1 VTNPITTLRKP
12 VDVMDRLAKRYPR
25 VFPLWKQ
32 LFDAGTAAYV
42 ADPVSNLSVSGH
54 RIAEQFGVYIARHGI
69 GQLLDIGCGPQPIP
83 VYLARYPL
91 ADISGC
97 DLLPPEAPHPFK
109 FEFAVA
115 EALPWPDAS
124 FDTVTVA
131 TSLDHAIDLNDAL
144 TEIERVLV
152 PAGRLLL
159 WVGFVA
165 GAVPYDRDKEP
176 ASVDAYHMFHFD
188 EGWFEDL
195 LGQRFEIRDRT
206 NIADNSWFYRYEKPA
221 SDLDRLAV
229 KLDFGR
235 RQIRGQIGGLESKLH
250 SDRAALISGVTAER
264 DALTRRLSDAEAEH
278 AAIAQRLS
286 AAEQAG
292 STLREAYEWIVE
304 RLISTT
310 TTLASVQAER
320 QSLSTQL
327 ASTTTTLASV
337 QAELASITTT
347 LASVHASTSW
357 RITSPLRS
365 AAVRR
370 ARGLA
375 SRGKSGLRLAARRA
389 AARLSQGGA
398 LVLRR
403 GGAHGLSVLIGVL
416 GWWRLHF
423 GRPRTMWGVTPILT
437 LSQLG
442 RCDRLLGFRSESLV
456 FTVYHTTNFFDIN
469 LKRLSETIYAKCPRW
484 SLAFHALVL
493 RLALARFD
501 VFHMFCDRGLLPPT
515 RPIEINPHELQMIR
529 RYGRR
534 LYTYTYGADVRTRAT
549 TLALGRYNLCAE
561 CPDPGRFCICDDAEG
576 SGNIGRIREHAT
588 AMIAMGD
595 MLAYVPGAHN
605 TSYWPIDV
613 ARFPQAI
620 ADWLPDRSLRI
631 AHAPNHAHFKGT
643 RYLTSAIERLQSEG
657 WAIELVQVEGVANL
671 EVIALFKSCDIIAD
685 QFIAG
690 FHGYTA
696 FEAMALGK
704 PVLCYLRDPT
714 IVLDPDNCPI
724 INVWPDTVY
733 DVLRRCLLG
742 EFDLAELGRRSRGYV
757 ARYHSLE
764 AVAAR
769 LGRLYLETAGFPQR
783 INRRLERRIAEL
795 EAALPPVIPGPPP
808 IAWNLAAE
816 IERDP
821 APHTPADQSSMAVV
835 EQCAEKYPVA
845 DWLREARP
853 FHTVNNWSRR
863 TRGREIVMLAVSELR
878 IDPRVER
885 GARALAAAGWQV
897 RIVAP
902 DLSRPSFAAEPFD
915 WGPGISF
922 HLLPSEAAGYVM
934 HGPGLIDE
942 EMYRRAAAFRPF
954 AFHCHDLNTA
964 LIGLRAAAET
974 GARWICDFH
983 EWWSENVTWNA
994 AKAAYEPHDPQ
1005 KAAFYR
1011 WAERVCLRRADAV
1024 ITVNRSIAVEL
1035 ERMVGAKSGRVAVI
1049 RNIPPL
1055 DATQTRVYRSLKA
1068 QFEVPAERFVVLYQ
1082 GGTGPTRLLEPVI
1095 EALALA
1101 VNVTLVIRGPSLHLF
1116 GADYRRIAETAG
1128 VGERLVLAD
1137 PVPSRDVVAAA
1148 RGADAGLWT
1157 LPNLSRNFFYALP
1170 NKIFEYLASGL
1181 PLLVANFPEP
1191 KRIVDE
1197 LGVGL
1202 TFDPYDPASIAEQM
1216 NLLAEDARFLARC
1229 REAVP
1234 RALTAL
1240 DAGAEWQRLAALY
1253 DGLRRVVT
1261 TPGASAELAAS

>member
-1 VTNPITTLRKP
+1 VTNPITTLRTP
-12 VDVMDRLAKRYPR
+12 VDVIDRLAKRYPR

-32 LFDAGTAAYV
+32 LFDAGTEAYV

-54 RIAEQFGVYIARHGI
+54 RIGEQFGVYIARHGI

-91 ADISGC
+91 ADIAGC
-97 DLLPPEAPHPFK
+97 DPLPPEVPHPFK
-109 FEFAVA
+109 FEYAVA

-152 PAGRLLL
+152 PGGRLLL

-221 SDLDRLAV
+221 SGLDRLAV
-229 KLDFGR
+229 KLDFGL
-235 RQIRGQIGGLESKLH
+235 RQIRDQIGGLEAKLH

-278 AAIAQRLS
+278 AAIARQLS

-310 TTLASVQAER
+310 TTLVSVQAERQLLSTQLASTTMTLASVQAEC

-327 ASTTTTLASV
+327 ASITRTLA
-337 QAELASITTT
+337 
-347 LASVHASTSW
+347 ASVHASTSW
-357 RITSPLRS
+357 RITSPLR
-365 AAVRR
+365 AAT
-370 ARGLA
+370 G
-375 SRGKSGLRLAARRA
+375 
-389 AARLSQGGA
+389 LSQVGA

-437 LSQLG
+437 LPLLG

-456 FTVYHTTNFFDIN
+456 FTVYYTTDCFDIN
-469 LKRLSETIYAKCPRW
+469 LKRLCELVYRKFPHW
-484 SLAFHALVL
+484 SLVFHALAL

-501 VFHMFCDRGLLPPT
+501 VFHLFCDRGLLPPT

-529 RYGRR
+529 SYGRR
-534 LYTYTYGADVRTRAT
+534 LYTYTYGADVRTRAA

-613 ARFPQAI
+613 TRLPEAV
-620 ADWLPDRSLRI
+620 ADWRPDRSLRI

-657 WAIELVQVEGVANL
+657 WAIELIQVEGVPNF
-671 EVIALFKSCDIIAD
+671 EVIALFKSCDIVAD

-733 DVLRRCLLG
+733 DVLKRCLLG
-742 EFDLAELGRRSRGYV
+742 EFDLAELGRRSRRYV
-757 ARYHSLE
+757 AHYHSLE

-769 LGRLYLETAGFPQR
+769 LGRLYLETASFPQR
-783 INRRLERRIAEL
+783 INRRLTRRIAEL
-795 EAALPPVIPGPPP
+795 ETTLPPLILGPPP
-808 IAWNLAAE
+808 IAWDDVLQ
-816 IERDP
+816 IER
-821 APHTPADQSSMAVV
+821 APTP
-835 EQCAEKYPVA
+835 
-845 DWLREARP
+845 EAP
-853 FHTVNNWSRR
+853 CQPS
-863 TRGREIVMLAVSELR
+863 GIMCS
-878 IDPRVER
+878 
-885 GARALAAAGWQV
+885 AG
-897 RIVAP
+897 
-902 DLSRPSFAAEPFD
+902 
-915 WGPGISF
+915 
-922 HLLPSEAAGYVM
+922 
-934 HGPGLIDE
+934 
-942 EMYRRAAAFRPF
+942 
-954 AFHCHDLNTA
+954 T
-964 LIGLRAAAET
+964 
-974 GARWICDFH
+974 
-983 EWWSENVTWNA
+983 
-994 AKAAYEPHDPQ
+994 
-1005 KAAFYR
+1005 
-1011 WAERVCLRRADAV
+1011 
-1024 ITVNRSIAVEL
+1024 
-1035 ERMVGAKSGRVAVI
+1035 
-1049 RNIPPL
+1049 
-1055 DATQTRVYRSLKA
+1055 
-1068 QFEVPAERFVVLYQ
+1068 
-1082 GGTGPTRLLEPVI
+1082 
-1095 EALALA
+1095 
-1101 VNVTLVIRGPSLHLF
+1101 
-1116 GADYRRIAETAG
+1116 
-1128 VGERLVLAD
+1128 
-1137 PVPSRDVVAAA
+1137 
-1148 RGADAGLWT
+1148 
-1157 LPNLSRNFFYALP
+1157 
-1170 NKIFEYLASGL
+1170 
-1181 PLLVANFPEP
+1181 
-1191 KRIVDE
+1191 
-1197 LGVGL
+1197 
-1202 TFDPYDPASIAEQM
+1202 
-1216 NLLAEDARFLARC
+1216 
-1229 REAVP
+1229 
-1234 RALTAL
+1234 
-1240 DAGAEWQRLAALY
+1240 
-1253 DGLRRVVT
+1253 
-1261 TPGASAELAAS
+1261 